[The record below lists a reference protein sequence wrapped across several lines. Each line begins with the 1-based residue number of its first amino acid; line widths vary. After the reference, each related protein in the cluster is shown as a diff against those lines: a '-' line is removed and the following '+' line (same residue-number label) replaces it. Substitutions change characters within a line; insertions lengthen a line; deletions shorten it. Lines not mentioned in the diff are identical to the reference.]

1 MSLPSSELTKVVTQ
15 FKNLRD
21 FCSHAVLLPEK
32 GLVDQDS
39 QLTDKPLLSDSVYK
53 MDDESIQHES

>member
-1 MSLPSSELTKVVTQ
+1 MSLPSSELAKVVTQ

-21 FCSHAVLLPEK
+21 FCSRTLPAEK
-32 GLVDQDS
+32 GLADQDS
-39 QLTDKPLLSDSVYK
+39 ELADKSLQSDSVYK